1 MLTEERQA
9 IILQNIKEKG
19 SMTVAELSDLLHISE
34 STVRR
39 DLSAMDSEGL
49 INKVHG
55 GATARIG
62 NLFSTRESEIG
73 MKRTQFQQE
82 KAAIGKKAASL
93 IEPDD
98 FVYIDAGSTTEAL
111 ARAIVGPSKTSA
123 IYVTNGLIQ
132 AEILLHNGCT
142 VYVLE
147 GRLRSETEAIVGSG
161 AINSLKK
168 YQFTIGFFGTN
179 GVDYNLGYTT
189 PDIEESEVKRD
200 AFSRCL
206 KTYVLADHSKF
217 NHITPVT
224 FGNLSDA
231 VIITDKLIDKRYK
244 QRVKI
249 LEADA

>member
-19 SMTVAELSDLLHISE
+19 SMTVAELSSLLKISE

-39 DLSAMDSEGL
+39 DLTAMDAEGL

-62 NLFSTRESEIG
+62 KLFSTRESELAQ
-73 MKRTQFQQE
+73 KRTQFQDE
-82 KAAIGKKAASL
+82 KNAIGREGAKL
-93 IEPDD
+93 IQADD

-111 ARAIVGPSKTSA
+111 AHAVVSRGKSEAVF
-123 IYVTNGLIQ
+123 VTNGLIQ
-132 AEILLHNGCT
+132 AEVLLHAGCT

-147 GRLRSETEAIVGSG
+147 GRLRPETEAIVGSG
-161 AINSLKK
+161 AIQSLRK

-179 GVDYNLGYTT
+179 GVDFNLGYTT
-189 PDIEESEVKRD
+189 PDIEEAEVKRD

-224 FGNLSDA
+224 FGKLSDA
-231 VIITDKLIDKRYK
+231 AVITDQMPDHRYK

-249 LEADA
+249 VEAKL